1 MAIQI
6 GGTTVIDNSRNLTN
20 IASIFSCTGIASQA
34 EAEAGISSTTLMT
47 PERVAQ
53 AIAALTGGSVIN
65 NIQRGSTLY
74 GSTVPITSVDIT
86 KSFIS
91 QGNRGTIKGG
101 EAGIGEYQNPF
112 PQYNGFSFA
121 MAATGS
127 GSARLT
133 SPTEVT
139 VTSGGGS
146 VTGSILVTRPSIYG
160 GPITFGPVVVD
171 QSGRVDWEV
180 IEFI

>member
-34 EAEAGISSTTLMT
+34 EAEAGTSSTKLMT

-53 AIAALTGGSVIN
+53 AIAELAGGSVIN
-65 NIQRGSTLY
+65 NIQRGSTSY
-74 GSTVPITSVDIT
+74 GGTAPITSVDVT

-91 QGNRGTIKGG
+91 QGNRGTITGG
-101 EAGIGEYQNPF
+101 EATKYNFGPSPTDITGI
-112 PQYNGFSFA
+112 SFA

-133 SPTEVT
+133 SPTVVT
-139 VTSGGGS
+139 VSSGGGS
-146 VTGSILVTRPSIYG
+146 ATGEVVIPRSPPQG
-160 GPITFGPVVVD
+160 GPITIGPVTVS
-171 QSGRVDWEV
+171 QSGTVDWEV